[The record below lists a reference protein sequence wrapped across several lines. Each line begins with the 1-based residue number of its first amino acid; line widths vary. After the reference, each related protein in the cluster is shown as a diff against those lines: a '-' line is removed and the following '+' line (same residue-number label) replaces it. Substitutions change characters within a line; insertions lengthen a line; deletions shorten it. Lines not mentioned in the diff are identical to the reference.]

1 MNYTYLYTRHSTKD
15 QTADRQIEA
24 ATEING
30 KPFHRVY
37 CDDAVSGKVPAV
49 NRPQFIA
56 LLDKIEAGD
65 TVVIHEVSRLS
76 RGGFIDA
83 VQALEAIK
91 AKGAKYV
98 INDLPELPND
108 IAVDLILPILTWVA
122 KIERQMISKR
132 TKEGLAAT
140 KAKGTKLGG
149 SKIRKSRQDTILAL
163 LRSGHSLRQ
172 IAQHPNVMCS
182 VNTVVKYRN
191 EFAKTHPELLGKNDQ
206 DD

>member
-24 ATEING
+24 ATALNG
-30 KPFHRVY
+30 QPFHRVY
-37 CDDAVSGKVPAV
+37 CDDAISGKVPAV

-98 INDLPELPND
+98 INDLPQLPND
-108 IAVDLILPILTWVA
+108 LAVDLILPILSWVA
-122 KIERQMISKR
+122 KVERQMIVKR
-132 TKEGLAAT
+132 TREGLEAA
-140 KAKGTKLGG
+140 KANGKKLGG
-149 SKIRKSRQDTILAL
+149 STISRTRRDEILAL
-163 LRSGHSLRQ
+163 LLTGGSIREV
-172 IAQHPNVMCS
+172 AKTVKCS
-182 VNTVVKYRN
+182 PNTVMKYRDAFN
-191 EFAKTHPELLGKNDQ
+191 KENPDNPLETGRKVDV
-206 DD
+206 